1 MNMEE
6 KEIINTALDNLDPN
20 LLRGEW
26 HPFNGGNREADGEFV
41 LIYENQRVYFD
52 AIVKKELRTYQIE
65 QIIGQAYRYQNPIVI
80 AYRLYPALKEKLKE
94 HKINYLEANGN
105 LFVKAENVFLFLDRD
120 KKLPKPG
127 TTGNRAFTPTGLKV
141 VFGFLRDKEL
151 INKPQ
156 REIAKTIGV
165 ALGNIPK
172 VIKGLQETGYL
183 YKINKKN
190 YAINNREELLHKWIE
205 EYKNTLQPTLDKGT
219 FRLKPTDKDWRNVRL
234 QIPDTVWGGEPAGDL
249 LTNYLRPET
258 LTIYTNE
265 TKKNLMM
272 HYGLMPDKEGN
283 IQVYEKFW
291 KDEHEKET
299 APALLVYADLMNTQ
313 DKRCIETAQKI
324 YNEQI
329 KPEL

>member
-1 MNMEE
+1 MEE
-6 KEIINTALDNLDPN
+6 KEIIHTALDHLDPD
-20 LLRGEW
+20 LLEGEW
-26 HPFNGGNREADGEFV
+26 HPFNNAMDKGIDGEFI
-41 LIYENQRVYFD
+41 LIYDNQRIHFD

-65 QIIGQAYRYQNPIVI
+65 QIIDQAHRYENPMVI
-80 AYRLYPALKEKLKE
+80 AYKLYPALKEKLKE
-94 HKINYLEANGN
+94 HRINYLEANGN
-105 LFVKAENVFLFLDRD
+105 LFVKADHVFLFLDRD

-141 VFGFLRDKEL
+141 LFGLLRDKEL

-156 REIAKTIGV
+156 REIAKTTGV

-172 VIKGLQETGYL
+172 VIKGLQETGYV
-183 YKINKKN
+183 YKVNKKT

-205 EYKNTLQPTLDKGT
+205 EYKNTLQPTLEKGL
-219 FRLKPTDKDWRNVRL
+219 FRLKTGDRDWRHLNL
-234 QIPDTVWGGEPAGDL
+234 QAPDTVWGGEPAGDL

-291 KDEHEKET
+291 KQDEENNT
-299 APALLVYADLMNTQ
+299 APDLLVYADLMNTQ
-313 DKRCIETAQKI
+313 DKRCIETAKMI
-324 YNEQI
+324 YNERI